1 MFGFALGSK
10 SPRERCRIRIMDD
23 RQSCGFPRPS
33 RMTIEDPRPN
43 LEASAI
49 KGSESKL
56 DEAVRQTREHVLGS
70 LPNDLIRLIYLASI
84 RDYNSGSYLHSV
96 LSRQYAV
103 DVADQAFKICHQEVF
118 ARLLQTAVSN
128 YVQQLNEY
136 IRYSRS
142 DRAVLITTWKSLQAY
157 RSAIPSHAAVLS
169 ADLFSLNVKTALAI
183 LQAGNE

>member
-1 MFGFALGSK
+1 
-10 SPRERCRIRIMDD
+10 MDD
-23 RQSCGFPRPS
+23 QQSS
-33 RMTIEDPRPN
+33 RFARASRVTIEGPRGN
-43 LEASAI
+43 IEGVSAT
-49 KGSESKL
+49 KGSDSKV

-84 RDYNSGSYLHSV
+84 RDYNSGTYLHPV

-118 ARLLQTAVSN
+118 ARLLQTAMSN

-142 DRAVLITTWKSLQAY
+142 ERAVLITTWKSLQAY
-157 RSAIPSHAAVLS
+157 RSAIPSHAALLS
-169 ADLFSLNVKTALAI
+169 ADLFSLNVRTALAI
-183 LQAGNE
+183 LQA